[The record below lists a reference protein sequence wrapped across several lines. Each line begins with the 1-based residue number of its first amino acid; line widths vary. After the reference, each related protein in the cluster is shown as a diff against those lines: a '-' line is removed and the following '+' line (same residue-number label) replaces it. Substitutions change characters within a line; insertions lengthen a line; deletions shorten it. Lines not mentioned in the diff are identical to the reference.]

1 MCKTYLAS
9 LTEEMADKVQGYYP
23 IKTKDDRDIVVCNNR
38 QNNTVIIRRDFA
50 TKYFTPSGLQQYI
63 ENVKAFNR
71 NVDIKLD
78 EKSLVMTMP
87 RMISKLAVINDP
99 EEYSDLVCTYPKEFL
114 DAMKFLLRDESMHQK
129 ELLNASGDV
138 SRLQAIIDEYANDK
152 ADLAHKLNV
161 EQENKF
167 FVQTKLSTL
176 VNRINFQYN
185 ADVDEKTMFIQNEH
199 KYDKILYFKEITRVQ
214 YMDSFIYYLKEILKV
229 LYSMPARLLVIEGYY
244 ASGKERLYPG
254 LVPHHKLTEEDV
266 LSNDV
271 LMLGM
276 QPKLMHDIL
285 QNPSNISILIVLD
298 RAGFISPHIRGKN
311 IEYFYTAS
319 DRSDIPDN
327 VPNSRIISYK
337 DDTLFIPMIE
347 GYDKLDNGQRISKYS
362 SLEIVKNIISMVEG
376 R

>member
-1 MCKTYLAS
+1 MTYLAS

-23 IKTKDDRDIVVCNNR
+23 IKTKEDLDIVVCNNR

-63 ENVKAFNR
+63 ENVKVFNR

-87 RMISKLAVINDP
+87 RMISKLAEINDP
-99 EEYSDLVCTYPKEFL
+99 EEYSDLLCTYPKEFL

-167 FVQTKLSTL
+167 FVQTKLSAL

-185 ADVDEKTMFIQNEH
+185 ADVDEKTMFVQNEH

-327 VPNSRIISYK
+327 VPNSRIVSYK

-347 GYDKLDNGQRISKYS
+347 GYDKLDDGQRISKYS

>member
-1 MCKTYLAS
+1 MTYLAS

-23 IKTKDDRDIVVCNNR
+23 IKTKEDLDIVVCNNR

-87 RMISKLAVINDP
+87 RMISKLAEVNDT
-99 EEYSDLVCTYPKEFL
+99 EEYSDLLCTYPKEFL
-114 DAMKFLLRDESMHQK
+114 DAMRFLLRDESMHQK

-185 ADVDEKTMFIQNEH
+185 ADVDEKTMFVQNEH

-337 DDTLFIPMIE
+337 DDTLFIPMID
-347 GYDKLDNGQRISKYS
+347 GYDKLDDGQRISKYS

>member
-1 MCKTYLAS
+1 MTYLAS

-23 IKTKDDRDIVVCNNR
+23 IKTKEDLDIVVCNNR

-87 RMISKLAVINDP
+87 RMISKLAEVNDP
-99 EEYSDLVCTYPKEFL
+99 EEYSDLLCTYPKEFL

-152 ADLAHKLNV
+152 ADLAHKLDV

-185 ADVDEKTMFIQNEH
+185 ADVDEKTMFVQNEH

-347 GYDKLDNGQRISKYS
+347 GYDKLDNCQRISKYS

>member
-1 MCKTYLAS
+1 MTYLAS

-23 IKTKDDRDIVVCNNR
+23 IKTKEDLDIVVCNNR

-87 RMISKLAVINDP
+87 RMISKLAEVNDP
-99 EEYSDLVCTYPKEFL
+99 EEYSDLLCTYPKEFL

-138 SRLQAIIDEYANDK
+138 SRLQTIIDEYANDK

-185 ADVDEKTMFIQNEH
+185 ADVDEKTMFVQNEH

-337 DDTLFIPMIE
+337 DDTLFIPMID
-347 GYDKLDNGQRISKYS
+347 GYDKLDDGQRISKYS

>member
-1 MCKTYLAS
+1 MTYLAS

-23 IKTKDDRDIVVCNNR
+23 VKTKEDLDIVVCNNR

-87 RMISKLAVINDP
+87 RMISKLAEINDP
-99 EEYSDLVCTYPKEFL
+99 EEYSDLLCTYPKEFL

-185 ADVDEKTMFIQNEH
+185 ADVDEKTMFVQNEH

-337 DDTLFIPMIE
+337 DDTLFIPMID
-347 GYDKLDNGQRISKYS
+347 GYDKLDDGQRISKYS

>member
-1 MCKTYLAS
+1 MTYLAS

-23 IKTKDDRDIVVCNNR
+23 IKTKEDLDIVVCNNR

-87 RMISKLAVINDP
+87 RMISKLAEINDP
-99 EEYSDLVCTYPKEFL
+99 EEYSDLLCTYPKEFL

-138 SRLQAIIDEYANDK
+138 SRLQVIIDEYANDK

-185 ADVDEKTMFIQNEH
+185 ADVDEKTMFVQNEH

-327 VPNSRIISYK
+327 VQNSRIISYK
-337 DDTLFIPMIE
+337 DDTLFIPMID
-347 GYDKLDNGQRISKYS
+347 GYDKLDDGQRISKYS

>member
-1 MCKTYLAS
+1 MTYLAS

-23 IKTKDDRDIVVCNNR
+23 IKTKEDLDIVVCNNR

-87 RMISKLAVINDP
+87 RMISKLAEINDP
-99 EEYSDLVCTYPKEFL
+99 EEYSDLLCTYPKEFL

>member
-1 MCKTYLAS
+1 MTYLAS

-23 IKTKDDRDIVVCNNR
+23 IKTKEDLDIVVCNNR

-63 ENVKAFNR
+63 DNVKAFNR

-78 EKSLVMTMP
+78 EKSLVTTMP
-87 RMISKLAVINDP
+87 RMISKLAEVNDP
-99 EEYSDLVCTYPKEFL
+99 EEYSDLLCTYPKEFL

-152 ADLAHKLNV
+152 ADLAHKLDV

-185 ADVDEKTMFIQNEH
+185 ADVDEKTMFVQNEH

>member
-1 MCKTYLAS
+1 MTYLAS

-23 IKTKDDRDIVVCNNR
+23 IKTKEDLDIVVCNNR

-87 RMISKLAVINDP
+87 RMISKLAEVNDP
-99 EEYSDLVCTYPKEFL
+99 EEYSDLLCTYPKEFL
-114 DAMKFLLRDESMHQK
+114 DAMRFLLRDESMHQK

-185 ADVDEKTMFIQNEH
+185 ADVDEKTMFVQNEH

-214 YMDSFIYYLKEILKV
+214 YIDSFIYYLKEILKV

-337 DDTLFIPMIE
+337 DDTLFIPMID
-347 GYDKLDNGQRISKYS
+347 GYDKLDDGQRISKYS